1 MQSASSSKFTQKRI
15 LLFRRKLDGVV
26 FGLGAFLF
34 LLPTETSAIIFA
46 IFGVMG
52 LYLLVF
58 RPAKSLRHLD
68 RRYVVATLIFSTACF
83 ATNLLNGSLPEDLR
97 WSSYPLYY
105 LLIIPV
111 AVGTVLVR
119 DPLRQFV
126 LGARAGLVVLALW
139 GLSVAALEGGRF
151 GFGSNA
157 ANASFAIAFLA
168 IVSRLSV
175 EHAPRLLANRWIFFY
190 IALIPIL
197 ISQTRAVLPVF
208 IAGLVWDLFCLSR
221 SDLKSLRPTG
231 RQAKLAWIVML
242 MLGAGSIWLVYPM
255 FVQRVQT
262 TIKEVRISLEYSEST
277 GLSGISTRLVQWQA
291 ALNLIQENPL
301 LGRGGHGISAEI
313 AKHSPAYNQE
323 DLEQYS
329 FVHNF
334 ILDETLQRGLAGL
347 TLLFGYFGFC
357 LFRIYK
363 HGDPSMKENVLLILI
378 LTFSF
383 GLLHYLLVKDRH
395 VALYALYFLLLTT
408 ANHGWRPPYRP
419 RNGRAAD
426 RTLEPS

>member
-1 MQSASSSKFTQKRI
+1 MRPAASFKSTQKRI

-34 LLPTETSAIIFA
+34 LLPTEISAVIFA
-46 IFGVMG
+46 IFGIMG

-68 RRYVVATLIFSTACF
+68 SKYIVATLIFSAACF
-83 ATNLLNGSLPEDLR
+83 TINLLNGSLPEDLR

-105 LLIIPV
+105 LLVIPV

-126 LGARAGLVVLALW
+126 LGTRAGLVVIALW
-139 GLSVAALEGGRF
+139 GLSVAVIEGGRF

-168 IVSRLSV
+168 VVSRLSV
-175 EHAPRLLANRWIFFY
+175 KSAPRLLANRWIFFY
-190 IALIPIL
+190 IALVPIL

-208 IAGLVWDLFCLSR
+208 VAGLVWDLYCLSR
-221 SDLKSLRPTG
+221 SDLKSLKPIG
-231 RQAKLAWIVML
+231 RQTKLAWIVL
-242 MLGAGSIWLVYPM
+242 LALGAGSVWLLSPI
-255 FVQRVQT
+255 FLQRVQT
-262 TIKEVRISLEYSEST
+262 TLKEIRISLEYSEST

-291 ALNLIQENPL
+291 ALNVIQERPL

-323 DLEQYS
+323 NLEQYS

-334 ILDETLQRGLAGL
+334 ILDETLQRGLLGL

-357 LFRIYK
+357 LFRISS

-395 VALYALYFLLLTT
+395 VVLYALYFMLLTT
-408 ANHGWRPPYRP
+408 ANHGWRPPYGP
-419 RNGRAAD
+419 RNDRVAD
-426 RTLEPS
+426 RDLKPS